1 MHMPH
6 NRGGADLTF
15 IEATV
20 KLLKDGLV
28 LFAEGNPVQELS
40 VLLETLHLL
49 LGLQTI
55 DVNK

>member
-1 MHMPH
+1 MPH